1 MTNFRAGARAG
12 SQGNTMTNDEKQISA
27 NHLISARDT
36 GSQSNRDQESNSRM
50 DSPKEM
56 PKMSSPV
63 RSVTIMVIVVV
74 VVGLLVVSGIVP
86 RLRSRK
92 ALAAETNELATPTVL
107 VVRPKQG
114 APSQEILL
122 PGNIQ
127 AFIDAPI
134 YARTNGYLKRW
145 YFDIGAHV
153 QKGQLLAE
161 IESPEVDQQ
170 LSQAQ
175 ADLGTATE
183 NLHLSQIT
191 ANRFS
196 DLIKQDAV
204 SQQETDNATSDLAA
218 KNTALK
224 SAQANVDR
232 LKELVS
238 FEKVYAP
245 FDGVVTARNTDIGQL
260 IDSGAAGGQARSL
273 FQIAAINQLRVFISV
288 PQIYSQAAVPGLTAD
303 LTFAEFP
310 GRRFQGKLV
319 RTSRSIDPTAR
330 TLNVEVD
337 VDNSKGELL
346 PGAYTEVHLKLKEAV
361 PTMTV
366 PVSALLFRQEGLR
379 VAIAKSDNTAELVPI
394 TLGRD
399 FGDFVEVSTGLTGQ
413 ERIVSNP
420 PDSIIDGERLDIQ
433 TEAQQATV
441 AANKGGGK

>member
-1 MTNFRAGARAG
+1 M
-12 SQGNTMTNDEKQISA
+12 MNDAEQRSR
-27 NHLISARDT
+27 NHLSDSADAEAVDRNHEGKVGNNNSVAAT
-36 GSQSNRDQESNSRM
+36 EENSR
-50 DSPKEM
+50 K
-56 PKMSSPV
+56 SSPV
-63 RSVTIMVIVVV
+63 RTAVIVLIGAV
-74 VVGLLVVSGIVP
+74 VVGLLVMSGIVP

-92 ALAAETNELATPTVL
+92 ALAAETNELAAPTVL
-107 VVRPKQG
+107 VIQPKQG

-127 AFIDAPI
+127 AFVDAPI

-145 YFDIGAHV
+145 YFDIGSHV
-153 QKGQLLAE
+153 KQGQLLAE
-161 IESPEVDQQ
+161 IESPEIDHE

-204 SQQETDNATSDLAA
+204 SQQDTDNATSDLAA
-218 KNTALK
+218 KNTAVK

-232 LKELVS
+232 LKQLVS

-273 FQIAAINQLRVFISV
+273 FQMAAINKLRVFVSV

-303 LTFAEFP
+303 LTFTEFP
-310 GRRFQGKLV
+310 GRRFQGRLV
-319 RTSRSIDPTAR
+319 RTSRSIDPMAR

-337 VDNSKGELL
+337 LDNSKGELL
-346 PGAYTEVHLKLKEAV
+346 PGAYTEVHLKLKESI
-361 PTMTV
+361 PTLTI

-379 VAIAKSDNTAELVPI
+379 VAIARSDNTAELVPV

-399 FGDFVEVSTGLTGQ
+399 FGDFAEITTGLTGQ
-413 ERIVSNP
+413 ERIISNP
-420 PDSIIDGERLDIQ
+420 PDSIIDGERLNVQ
-433 TEAQQATV
+433 TEKQPASGASG
-441 AANKGGGK
+441 KGGKK

>member
-1 MTNFRAGARAG
+1 
-12 SQGNTMTNDEKQISA
+12 MTNDIEQRPP
-27 NHLISARDT
+27 NDLT
-36 GSQSNRDQESNSRM
+36 GSTVAEVANGSQEEKMGAN
-50 DSPKEM
+50 DSMAVTPRA
-56 PKMSSPV
+56 PRNGSLG
-63 RSVTIMVIVVV
+63 RSAAIVLIAVV
-74 VVGLLVVSGIVP
+74 VVGLLVLSGVIP

-92 ALAAETNELATPTVL
+92 ALAAETNELAAPTVL
-107 VVRPKQG
+107 VIQPKRG

-127 AFIDAPI
+127 AFVDAPI

-145 YFDIGAHV
+145 YFDIGSHV
-153 QKGQLLAE
+153 KPGQLLAE

-175 ADLGTATE
+175 ADLGTAIA

-191 ANRFS
+191 ANRYS

-204 SQQETDNATSDLAA
+204 SQQETDNAVSDLASR
-218 KNTALK
+218 NTAVK

-232 LKELVS
+232 LKQLVS

-260 IDSGAAGGQARSL
+260 IDSGASGGQARSL
-273 FQIAAINQLRVFISV
+273 FQVAAINKLRVFISV
-288 PQIYSQAAVPGLTAD
+288 PQIYSQAATPGLTAD

-346 PGAYTEVHLKLKEAV
+346 PGAYTEVHLKLKEDI
-361 PTMTV
+361 PTMTI
-366 PVSALLFRQEGLR
+366 PVSALLFRREGLR
-379 VAIAKSDNTAELVPI
+379 VAVAKSDDTAELVPV

-399 FGDFVEVSTGLTGQ
+399 FGDFVEITTGLTGQ
-413 ERIVSNP
+413 ERIIANP
-420 PDSIIDGERLDIQ
+420 PDSIIDGERLNIQ
-433 TEAQQATV
+433 TEERQA
-441 AANKGGGK
+441 AAAAGQGGEK

>member
-1 MTNFRAGARAG
+1 
-12 SQGNTMTNDEKQISA
+12 MTNDAEQKSP
-27 NHLISARDT
+27 NHLTAVGEAGNQSHSRKPEGSSSMLISEGT
-36 GSQSNRDQESNSRM
+36 PG
-50 DSPKEM
+50 K
-56 PKMSSPV
+56 SSPG
-63 RSVTIMVIVVV
+63 RSVAMLLIAVV
-74 VVGLLVVSGIVP
+74 VVGLLVISGIVP
-86 RLRSRK
+86 RLRARK
-92 ALAAETNELATPTVL
+92 ALAAETNELAAPTVL
-107 VVRPKQG
+107 VIQPKRG
-114 APSQEILL
+114 APAQEILL

-127 AFIDAPI
+127 AFVDAPI

-145 YFDIGAHV
+145 YFDIGSHV
-153 QKGQLLAE
+153 KQGQLLAE

-204 SQQETDNATSDLAA
+204 SQQDTDNATSDLAA
-218 KNTALK
+218 KNTAVK
-224 SAQANVDR
+224 SAQANVER
-232 LKELVS
+232 LKQLVS

-260 IDSGAAGGQARSL
+260 IDSGASGGQARSL
-273 FQIAAINQLRVFISV
+273 FQVAAINKLRVFISV
-288 PQIYSQAAVPGLTAD
+288 PQIYSQAATPGLVAD

-346 PGAYTEVHLKLKEAV
+346 PGAYTDVHLKLKEGI
-361 PTMTV
+361 PTMTI

-379 VAIAKSDNTAELVPI
+379 VAVAKSDNTAELVPVSM
-394 TLGRD
+394 GRD
-399 FGDFVEVSTGLTGQ
+399 FGDFAEIATGLTGQ
-413 ERIVSNP
+413 ERIISNP
-420 PDSIIDGERLDIQ
+420 PDSIIDGERLNIQ
-433 TEAQQATV
+433 TEKRQAAPT
-441 AANKGGGK
+441 ASQDGGK

>member
-1 MTNFRAGARAG
+1 
-12 SQGNTMTNDEKQISA
+12 MTNDTEHRPL
-27 NHLISARDT
+27 NHLT
-36 GSQSNRDQESNSRM
+36 
-50 DSPKEM
+50 
-56 PKMSSPV
+56 SPV
-63 RSVTIMVIVVV
+63 PGTGDYSHEEKKEDSTSIASIQEATRQRSPLRNAAILLIAVI
-74 VVGLLVVSGIVP
+74 VVGLLVLSGIVP

-92 ALAAETNELATPTVL
+92 ALAAETNELAAPTVL
-107 VVRPKQG
+107 VVQPKQG

-127 AFIDAPI
+127 AFVDAPI

-145 YFDIGAHV
+145 YFDIGSHV
-153 QKGQLLAE
+153 QQGQLLAE

-175 ADLGTATE
+175 ADLGTATA

-204 SQQETDNATSDLAA
+204 SQQETDNAVSDLAS
-218 KNTALK
+218 KNTAVK

-232 LKELVS
+232 LKQLVS

-260 IDSGAAGGQARSL
+260 IDSGASGGQARSL
-273 FQIAAINQLRVFISV
+273 FQVAAINKLRVFVSV
-288 PQIYSQAAVPGLTAD
+288 PQIYSQAATPGLTAD

-319 RTSRSIDPTAR
+319 RTSRSIDPLAR

-337 VDNSKGELL
+337 VDNLKGELL
-346 PGAYTEVHLKLKEAV
+346 PGAYTEVHLKLKEDI
-361 PTMTV
+361 PTMTI
-366 PVSALLFRQEGLR
+366 PVSALLFRKEGLR
-379 VAIAKSDNTAELVPI
+379 VAVAKNDNTAELEPV
-394 TLGRD
+394 TVGRD
-399 FGDFVEVSTGLTGQ
+399 FGDFAEITTGLTGQ
-413 ERIVSNP
+413 ERIIANP
-420 PDSIIDGERLDIQ
+420 PDSIIDGERLNIQ
-433 TEAQQATV
+433 TEKRQGP
-441 AANKGGGK
+441 AAAGQGGEK

>member
-1 MTNFRAGARAG
+1 MKNNVGQTSSDHDNGSTSTEADRSPRTANGHGSMTVP
-12 SQGNTMTNDEKQISA
+12 
-27 NHLISARDT
+27 
-36 GSQSNRDQESNSRM
+36 QE
-50 DSPKEM
+50 DGK
-56 PKMSSPV
+56 KSSPI
-63 RSVTIMVIVVV
+63 RMIVLSLVALI
-74 VVGLLVVSGIVP
+74 VVGLLVASGIVP

-92 ALAAETNELATPTVL
+92 ALAAETNELAAPTVL
-107 VVRPKQG
+107 VIQPKQG

-127 AFIDAPI
+127 AFVDAPI
-134 YARTNGYLKRW
+134 YARTNGYLKHW
-145 YFDIGAHV
+145 YFDIGSHV
-153 QKGQLLAE
+153 KQGQLLAD

-175 ADLGTATE
+175 ADLGTAVA

-204 SQQETDNATSDLAA
+204 SQQETDNAVSDLAA
-218 KNTALK
+218 RNTAVK
-224 SAQANVDR
+224 SSQANVDR
-232 LKELVS
+232 LKQLVA

-273 FQIAAINQLRVFISV
+273 FQVAAINKLRVFISV
-288 PQIYSQAAVPGLTAD
+288 PQIYSQAAVPGLIAD

-310 GRRFQGKLV
+310 GRRFPGKIV

-337 VDNSKGELL
+337 VDNMKGELL
-346 PGAYTEVHLKLKEAV
+346 PGAYTEVHFKLKNDI
-361 PTMTV
+361 PTITI

-379 VAIAKSDNTAELVPI
+379 VAIVRSDNTAELKPV

-399 FGDFVEVSTGLTGQ
+399 FGDIVEVTTGLTGQ
-413 ERIVSNP
+413 ERVISNP
-420 PDSIIDGERLDIQ
+420 PDSIINGERLNVHAETRQ
-433 TEAQQATV
+433 EA
-441 AANKGGGK
+441 AAAGEGGGR

>member
-1 MTNFRAGARAG
+1 MRGENI
-12 SQGNTMTNDEKQISA
+12 MTNDAERRPPDHLAGPAVTAAVSHSHEEKTKG
-27 NHLISARDT
+27 N
-36 GSQSNRDQESNSRM
+36 
-50 DSPKEM
+50 DSIAAPLGAPRKR
-56 PKMSSPV
+56 SPI
-63 RSVTIMVIVVV
+63 RNAAILLTAVV
-74 VVGLLVVSGIVP
+74 VVGLLVLSGIVP

-92 ALAAETNELATPTVL
+92 ALAAETNELAAPTVL
-107 VVRPKQG
+107 VVQPKRG

-127 AFIDAPI
+127 AFVDAPI

-145 YFDIGAHV
+145 YFDIGSHV
-153 QKGQLLAE
+153 KQGQLLAE

-183 NLHLSQIT
+183 NLRLSQIT

-218 KNTALK
+218 KNTAVR
-224 SAQANVDR
+224 SSQANVDR
-232 LKELVS
+232 LKQLVS

-273 FQIAAINQLRVFISV
+273 FQVAAINKLRVFVSV
-288 PQIYSQAAVPGLTAD
+288 PQIYSQAATPGLTAD

-310 GRRFQGKLV
+310 GRLFKGKLV

-346 PGAYTEVHLKLKEAV
+346 PGAYTEVHLKLKEGI
-361 PTMTV
+361 PTMTI

-379 VAIAKSDNTAELVPI
+379 VAVAKSDNTAELEPV

-399 FGDFVEVSTGLTGQ
+399 FGDFAEITTGLTGQ
-413 ERIVSNP
+413 ERIISNP
-420 PDSIIDGERLDIQ
+420 PDSIIDGERLNVQ
-433 TEAQQATV
+433 TEKQPAV
-441 AANKGGGK
+441 AAAGQGGEK

>member
-1 MTNFRAGARAG
+1 LGRTVALA
-12 SQGNTMTNDEKQISA
+12 
-27 NHLISARDT
+27 LIA
-36 GSQSNRDQESNSRM
+36 
-50 DSPKEM
+50 
-56 PKMSSPV
+56 
-63 RSVTIMVIVVV
+63 IVVI
-74 VVGLLVVSGIVP
+74 GLLVASGIVP

-92 ALAAETNELATPTVL
+92 ALAAETNELAAPSVL
-107 VVRPKQG
+107 VIQPKRS
-114 APSQEILL
+114 APTQEILL

-127 AFIDAPI
+127 AFVDAPI
-134 YARTNGYLKRW
+134 YARTNGYLKHW
-145 YFDIGAHV
+145 YFDIGSHV
-153 QKGQLLAE
+153 KKGQLLAD

-175 ADLGTATE
+175 ADLGTTMA

-204 SQQETDNATSDLAA
+204 SQQDTDNALSDLAA
-218 KNTALK
+218 RNTAVK
-224 SAQANVDR
+224 SSQANVDR
-232 LKELVS
+232 LKQLVS

-273 FQIAAINQLRVFISV
+273 FQMAAINSLRVFISV

-346 PGAYTEVHLKLKEAV
+346 PGAYTEVHLKLKEGI
-361 PTMTV
+361 PTLTI
-366 PVSALLFRQEGLR
+366 PVSALMFRQEGLR
-379 VAIAKSDNTAELVPI
+379 VAIAKSDNTAELKPV

-399 FGDFVEVSTGLTGQ
+399 FGDIAEITTGLTGE
-413 ERIVSNP
+413 ERVISNP
-420 PDSIIDGERLDIQ
+420 PDSIIDGERLTVQ
-433 TEAQQATV
+433 TEPQKAT
-441 AANKGGGK
+441 AGQGGRR

>member
-1 MTNFRAGARAG
+1 
-12 SQGNTMTNDEKQISA
+12 MTNDIEQRPP
-27 NHLISARDT
+27 NDLT
-36 GSQSNRDQESNSRM
+36 GSTVAEVANRSQEEKMRANDSIAATQGASR
-50 DSPKEM
+50 K
-56 PKMSSPV
+56 
-63 RSVTIMVIVVV
+63 RSLGRSAAILLIAVV
-74 VVGLLVVSGIVP
+74 VVGLLVFSGIVP
-86 RLRSRK
+86 RLRSRR
-92 ALAAETNELATPTVL
+92 ALAAETDELAAPTVL
-107 VVRPKQG
+107 VIQPKRG

-127 AFIDAPI
+127 AFVDAPI

-145 YFDIGAHV
+145 YFDIGSHV
-153 QKGQLLAE
+153 KQGQLLAE

-175 ADLGTATE
+175 ADLGTVTA

-191 ANRFS
+191 ANRYA

-204 SQQETDNATSDLAA
+204 SQQETDNAVSDLASR
-218 KNTALK
+218 NTAVK

-232 LKELVS
+232 LKQLVS

-260 IDSGAAGGQARSL
+260 IDSGASGGQARSL
-273 FQIAAINQLRVFISV
+273 FQVAAVNKLRVFISV
-288 PQIYSQAAVPGLTAD
+288 PQIYSAAATPGLKAD

-310 GRRFQGKLV
+310 GRRFQGTLV

-346 PGAYTEVHLKLKEAV
+346 PGAYTEVHLKLKDNI
-361 PTMTV
+361 PTLTI
-366 PVSALLFRQEGLR
+366 PVSALLFRREGLR
-379 VAIAKSDNTAELVPI
+379 VAVAKSDNTAELQPV

-399 FGDFVEVSTGLTGQ
+399 FGDFAEITTGLTGR
-413 ERIVSNP
+413 ERIISNP
-420 PDSIIDGERLDIQ
+420 PDSIIDGERLNIQ
-433 TEAQQATV
+433 AEKRQAAP
-441 AANKGGGK
+441 AAGQGGEK

>member
-1 MTNFRAGARAG
+1 M
-12 SQGNTMTNDEKQISA
+12 MKNDEGQIS
-27 NHLISARDT
+27 
-36 GSQSNRDQESNSRM
+36 SNSPG
-50 DSPKEM
+50 DSTIAKEADQGKG
-56 PKMSSPV
+56 KMFEDNNSMTETHGKNSLGRTV
-63 RSVTIMVIVVV
+63 ALALVAIVVIS
-74 VVGLLVVSGIVP
+74 LLVASGIVP

-92 ALAAETNELATPTVL
+92 ALAAETNELAAPSVL
-107 VVRPKQG
+107 VIEPKRS
-114 APSQEILL
+114 APTQEILL

-127 AFIDAPI
+127 AFVDAPI

-145 YFDIGAHV
+145 YFDIGSHV
-153 QKGQLLAE
+153 KKGQLLAD

-175 ADLGTATE
+175 ADLGTTMA

-204 SQQETDNATSDLAA
+204 SQQDTDNALSDLAA
-218 KNTALK
+218 KNTAVK
-224 SAQANVDR
+224 SSQANVDR
-232 LKELVS
+232 LKQLVS

-273 FQIAAINQLRVFISV
+273 FQMAAINSLRVFISV
-288 PQIYSQAAVPGLTAD
+288 PQIYSQAAIPGLTAD

-346 PGAYTEVHLKLKEAV
+346 PGAYTEVHLKLKEGI
-361 PTMTV
+361 PTLTI
-366 PVSALLFRQEGLR
+366 PVSALMFRQEGLR
-379 VAIAKSDNTAELVPI
+379 VAIAKSDNTAELKPV

-399 FGDFVEVSTGLTGQ
+399 FGDIAEITTGLTGE
-413 ERIVSNP
+413 ERVISNP
-420 PDSIIDGERLDIQ
+420 PDSIIDGERLTIQ
-433 TEAQQATV
+433 TEPQKATAV
-441 AANKGGGK
+441 QGGRR